1 MNGVVKQFDLIETM
15 GCQRWNKRR
24 DLYRPAGEPIDTE
37 KYGVDLVQESE
48 ARDFVAKHHYA
59 GSLPPTRVRVGLF
72 RSSPFRQ
79 TELVGVAVFSVPVQA
94 KALECYFGVDN
105 DGGVELGRLVLLDSV
120 EANGET
126 FFVSRACRMLKKELP
141 GVRAVLSYSDP
152 MERVNECGEVVKR
165 GHFGTVY
172 RGLSATYMG
181 RSSKRTLVLDKRGRV
196 ISERSLSKLKNDE
209 SGAGGAYRMLREAG
223 APERLFGESGKDYVE
238 RAVREGPFVRMKHP
252 GNLVFGW
259 GVGSKT
265 ERSLVRRSMVG
276 MAYPPYP
283 QEAMK
288 LAA

>member
-1 MNGVVKQFDLIETM
+1 MNGVGKQFDLIEAM
-15 GCQRWNKRR
+15 GCQRWHKRR

-37 KYGVDLVQESE
+37 KYGVDVVTESE

-72 RSSPFRQ
+72 KSTPFRKA
-79 TELVGVAVFSVPVQA
+79 ELVGVAVFSVPVQSR
-94 KALECYFGVDN
+94 ALECYFGVDN
-105 DGGVELGRLVLLDSV
+105 DAGVELGRLVLLDSV

-126 FFVSRACRMLKKELP
+126 FFVSRACRALKRELP

-152 MERVNECGEVVKR
+152 MERVNESGEVVKR
-165 GHFGTVY
+165 GHYGTVY

-196 ISERSLSKLKNDE
+196 LSERSLSKLKNDE
-209 SGAGGAYRMLREAG
+209 SGAGGAYRMIREAG
-223 APERLFGESGKDYVE
+223 APERMFGESGKDYVE
-238 RAVREGPFVRMKHP
+238 RALREGPFVKMKHP

-259 GVGSKT
+259 GVGSRT
-265 ERSLVRRSMVG
+265 ERSMVRRAMLG
-276 MAYPPYP
+276 MDYPPYP
-283 QEAMK
+283 NEGLK